1 MPDYKKLVADALN
14 RANKQPINES
24 TRSLVYP
31 EDINE
36 RMNPI
41 LEQDLINRTHS
52 LGAHPIF
59 PDGDQAFDEKLL
71 LDCFSEVV
79 KRYKKAHDVDN
90 VDQMQLMMDTV
101 PVLQE
106 TMQLESSHKK
116 ELEKLAVEMI
126 REEYNM
132 GEDVVEIK
140 AELVPQITIQGTKKN
155 PKPVSLDMEFENIED
170 IGNMNG
176 EVQKR
181 RFLNAMI
188 QGAAKKC
195 NHMFHMVDDK
205 LTNLDPK
212 LANRY
217 SKVMSAA
224 DYMYYV
230 VPNMDDGVQGGMVH
244 VQFPTAENPKT
255 VITAQAIIFPVLIH
269 ELVKGVME
277 ILAANGLPKDR
288 NIGEYVINKADYLQA
303 EPWDMRLGCG
313 LFEKFTSMIEPEDFH
328 LKHHVFAEL
337 AALPVNEFNTTMK
350 EIMAGTKAG
359 KKTVSDIISEVKKDM
374 REDDYN
380 ESMKKY
386 EDNNDSFSWDDIQ
399 SLF

>member
-14 RANKQPINES
+14 RANKQPLNES

-71 LDCFSEVV
+71 LDRFSEVV
-79 KRYKKAHDVDN
+79 KRYKKAYDVDN

-116 ELEKLAVEMI
+116 ELEKLAIEMI

-155 PKPVSLDMEFENIED
+155 PKPVSLDMEFENVED

-386 EDNNDSFSWDDIQ
+386 EDDNDSFSWDDIQ

>member
-14 RANKQPINES
+14 RANKQPLNES

-59 PDGDQAFDEKLL
+59 PDGDSPFDEKLIM
-71 LDCFSEVV
+71 DRFSEVV

-132 GEDVVEIK
+132 SEDVVEIK

-155 PKPVSLDMEFENIED
+155 PKPVSLDMEFENVED

-255 VITAQAIIFPVLIH
+255 VITAQAIVFPVLIH

-277 ILAANGLPKDR
+277 VLAANGLPKDR

-337 AALPVNEFNTTMK
+337 AALPVNEFNATMK
-350 EIMAGTKAG
+350 EIMAGTKTG
-359 KKTVSDIISEVKKDM
+359 KKTVTDIISEVKKDM

-386 EDNNDSFSWDDIQ
+386 EDDNDSFSWDDIQ

>member
-1 MPDYKKLVADALN
+1 
-14 RANKQPINES
+14 
-24 TRSLVYP
+24 
-31 EDINE
+31 
-36 RMNPI
+36 
-41 LEQDLINRTHS
+41 
-52 LGAHPIF
+52 
-59 PDGDQAFDEKLL
+59 
-71 LDCFSEVV
+71 
-79 KRYKKAHDVDN
+79 
-90 VDQMQLMMDTV
+90 
-101 PVLQE
+101 
-106 TMQLESSHKK
+106 
-116 ELEKLAVEMI
+116 
-126 REEYNM
+126 
-132 GEDVVEIK
+132 
-140 AELVPQITIQGTKKN
+140 
-155 PKPVSLDMEFENIED
+155 
-170 IGNMNG
+170 
-176 EVQKR
+176 
-181 RFLNAMI
+181 MI

>member
-116 ELEKLAVEMI
+116 ELEKNSQAIDELNKYLSGSAEFHKDINKKTEQLNHVIEKVPI
-126 REEYNM
+126 IEKKI
-132 GEDVVEIK
+132 DVINE
-140 AELVPQITIQGTKKN
+140 
-155 PKPVSLDMEFENIED
+155 
-170 IGNMNG
+170 
-176 EVQKR
+176 
-181 RFLNAMI
+181 
-188 QGAAKKC
+188 
-195 NHMFHMVDDK
+195 K
-205 LTNLDPK
+205 LS
-212 LANRY
+212 
-217 SKVMSAA
+217 SKVKWTERIVFA
-224 DYMYYV
+224 
-230 VPNMDDGVQGGMVH
+230 
-244 VQFPTAENPKT
+244 TA
-255 VITAQAIIFPVLIH
+255 IIAIIFLLYIFFKQQH
-269 ELVKGVME
+269 WITFINSEKVKTENCQRNTVDNSEKSLNLRFGE
-277 ILAANGLPKDR
+277 IKN
-288 NIGEYVINKADYLQA
+288 
-303 EPWDMRLGCG
+303 
-313 LFEKFTSMIEPEDFH
+313 
-328 LKHHVFAEL
+328 
-337 AALPVNEFNTTMK
+337 
-350 EIMAGTKAG
+350 
-359 KKTVSDIISEVKKDM
+359 
-374 REDDYN
+374 
-380 ESMKKY
+380 
-386 EDNNDSFSWDDIQ
+386 
-399 SLF
+399 

>member
-14 RANKQPINES
+14 RANKQPLNES

-71 LDCFSEVV
+71 LDRFSEVV
-79 KRYKKAHDVDN
+79 KRYKRAHDVDN
-90 VDQMQLMMDTV
+90 VNQMQLMMDTV

-132 GEDVVEIK
+132 SEDVVEIK

-230 VPNMDDGVQGGMVH
+230 VPNMDDGIQGGMVH

-277 ILAANGLPKDR
+277 VLAANGLPKDR

-386 EDNNDSFSWDDIQ
+386 EDDNDSFSWDDIQ